1 MSFHKGD
8 LVKVNGLEAT
18 IEAYDEAVNQ
28 LVYSTPLAGGA
39 TNTTYA
45 HISNSH
51 IELVQAAEQSAEQ
64 AELPLAE
71 APNPNDEN

>member
-1 MSFHKGD
+1 VSFSKGD

-51 IELVQAAEQSAEQ
+51 IELVQAAAPAQAE
-64 AELPLAE
+64 ELPLAK

>member
-51 IELVQAAEQSAEQ
+51 IELVEAAAPAQAE
-64 AELPLAE
+64 ELPLAE

>member
-1 MSFHKGD
+1 MTFHKGD

-51 IELVQAAEQSAEQ
+51 IELVQAAVPAQAE
-64 AELPLAE
+64 ELPLAE